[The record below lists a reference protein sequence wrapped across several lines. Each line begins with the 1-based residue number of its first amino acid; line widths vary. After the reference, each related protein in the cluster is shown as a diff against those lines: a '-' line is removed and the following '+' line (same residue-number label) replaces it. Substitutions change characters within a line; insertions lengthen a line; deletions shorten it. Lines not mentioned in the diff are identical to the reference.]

1 MVSKHTIVLVILA
14 MLLSS
19 AVATF
24 APRRVSAGEPP
35 AASAKYEKEIAAF
48 EATDRKSP
56 PPAGA
61 VLFVGDSGI
70 RKWTSLADD
79 FPDQQVI
86 NRGFGGSTMADAV
99 YFADRIV
106 IPYKPRLIV
115 LREGGNDLTT
125 GTTPEQLLIQFQAFV
140 TKVRAA
146 LPGVRI
152 AFFSLNPN
160 PARWSQADTRKRA
173 NAMIREY
180 VSKEKNLDFIEVWDQ
195 FLGPDGKPREDLF
208 IEDRL
213 HNNAEGYKLYAE
225 AVRPHLK

>member
-1 MVSKHTIVLVILA
+1 MVSKHSIVLVILG

-19 AVATF
+19 TAATF
-24 APRRVSAGEPP
+24 APRRASAAEPP

-48 EATDRKSP
+48 EAIDRKSP
-56 PPAGA
+56 PPTGA

-99 YFADRIV
+99 YYADRIV

-115 LREGGNDLTT
+115 VREGGNDLTT

-160 PARWSQADTRKRA
+160 PARWSHADTRKRA
-173 NAMIREY
+173 NAMMREY

-195 FLGPDGKPREDLF
+195 FLGPDGKPRDELF
-208 IEDRL
+208 IKDRL
-213 HNNAEGYKLYAE
+213 HNNAEGYKLYAQ